1 MSFADMFHQLH
12 WNMKAM
18 LETIQRLIDENK
30 GSLSIAARNLPRDAD
45 LYRAGLT
52 PFSAIQVMLALEKE
66 FNIEFPKRML
76 NRQSMSSIDAI
87 VARLCELQEQHR
99 KLPAQAA

>member
-18 LETIQRLIDENK
+18 LETIQRLIDEK
-30 GSLSIAARNLPRDAD
+30 GSLSIAARNLPRDGD
-45 LYRAGLT
+45 LHRAGLT

-66 FNIEFPKRML
+66 FNIEFPKWML

-87 VARLCELQEQHR
+87 VSRLCELQEQQR
-99 KLPAQAA
+99 KMPARAA

>member
-1 MSFADMFHQLH
+1 
-12 WNMKAM
+12 MKAM
-18 LETIQRLIDENK
+18 LETIQRLIDEK

-66 FNIEFPKRML
+66 FNIEFPKWML

-87 VARLCELQEQHR
+87 AFRLGELQEQR
-99 KLPAQAA
+99 SEAPAQAA